1 MSKEL
6 KYCPVCGSKLMI
18 TEYQCPSCGTKISG
32 EFYPE
37 ESVIKLSDEQMEILK
52 IFVASYGNIGEVA
65 RYLGVSRPTAKARI
79 RQIGEALG
87 AEPYEVE
94 RVSIKDVLDA
104 LERGEIS
111 VDEAVD
117 RIKGSG

>member
-6 KYCPVCGSKLMI
+6 KNCPVCGSKLMI

-37 ESVIKLSDEQMEILK
+37 ESAIKLSDEQMEILK

-65 RYLGVSRPTAKARI
+65 RHLGVSRPTAKARI

-94 RVSIKDVLDA
+94 RIAVKDVLDA

-117 RIKGSG
+117 RIKGS